1 MNKKFMRFPKGKAKV
16 VTFSYDDCVE
26 EDQRLI
32 DLLKKY
38 GMKGTFNLIPG
49 WFADEGTVYP
59 EGETYRLVTEGM
71 AKKMYDTK
79 EVEVSNHGDCHKFMT
94 SLSTAEMA
102 DDMLACRKKLEALFG
117 RNIRGMA
124 YPYGWYNEELEKVL
138 AMCGIVYSRTVCS
151 TYEFELPDNWLE
163 WHPTCHHD
171 ADELMDLAEEFVRM
185 KPQDTPKLF
194 YVWGHTFEFERND
207 NWDVIEEFMKKVS
220 GKDDIWYATN
230 MEIYEYVKAYEGLDI
245 SADGRR
251 IVNPSKIP
259 VWVEIDGTLY
269 EIKDELVL

>member
-1 MNKKFMRFPKGKAKV
+1 
-16 VTFSYDDCVE
+16 
-26 EDQRLI
+26 
-32 DLLKKY
+32 
-38 GMKGTFNLIPG
+38 
-49 WFADEGTVYP
+49 
-59 EGETYRLVTEGM
+59 
-71 AKKMYDTK
+71 
-79 EVEVSNHGDCHKFMT
+79 
-94 SLSTAEMA
+94 
-102 DDMLACRKKLEALFG
+102 
-117 RNIRGMA
+117 MA
-124 YPYGWYNEELEKVL
+124 YPYGWYSGELEKVL

-230 MEIYEYVKAYEGLDI
+230 MEIYEYVKAYESLDI